1 MKKIFILFLMSLL
14 MLTSVSLKAQCRYCN
29 TYEDYVAG
37 RWQPLDAV
45 SVDSYSKSHKFWWG
59 GSDYVMKTG
68 DKAIDKMLKKEAF
81 AVMQADTIYV
91 NCRNLR
97 YEKARFGNGYSRAIR
112 MGQNDLL
119 FVNRKIGRKEQ
130 MNAGAMAGVFGVLGG
145 AIGGGIAG
153 GMIASEMLDMLKN
166 QVCYVVSGGAD
177 KKGHIILQLMD
188 DEEMHEIVKDRD
200 DLHQLYWNEKDESK
214 RRAASNVLPILEKA
228 GLIHLDDSKGF

>member
-1 MKKIFILFLMSLL
+1 MKKNCILFLMSLL

-29 TYEDYVAG
+29 TYEDFVAG
-37 RWQPLDAV
+37 RWQPLDTIYF
-45 SVDSYSKSHKFWWG
+45 DQHSKSHQVWWG
-59 GSDYVMKTG
+59 GSDFTLKAG
-68 DKAIDKMLKKEAF
+68 DKALDKKLKKEVF

-119 FVNRKIGRKEQ
+119 FVNRKIGLKEQ

-153 GMIASEMLDMLKN
+153 GMIASDMLKN
-166 QVCYVVSGGAD
+166 QVCYVVSSGAD

-200 DLHQLYWNEKDESK
+200 DLHLLYWNEKDESK

-228 GLIHLDDSKGF
+228 GLIQLDEIKGQL

>member
-1 MKKIFILFLMSLL
+1 MKKICILFLMSLL
-14 MLTSVSLKAQCRYCN
+14 MLTSVSLKAQCRYCK

-37 RWQPLDAV
+37 RWQSLDTIYF
-45 SVDSYSKSHKFWWG
+45 DQHSKSHQVWWG
-59 GSDYVMKTG
+59 GSDFTLKTG
-68 DKAIDKMLKKEAF
+68 DKALDKMLKKEVF

-153 GMIASEMLDMLKN
+153 GMIASDMLKN

>member
-14 MLTSVSLKAQCRYCN
+14 MLTSVTLQAQCRYCN
-29 TYEDYVAG
+29 TYEDFVAG
-37 RWQPLDAV
+37 RWQPLDTV
-45 SVDSYSKSHKFWWG
+45 CFDQQSKTHQVWWG
-59 GSDYVMKTG
+59 GSDFILKTG
-68 DKAIDKMLKKEAF
+68 DKTIDKMLKKEIF

-119 FVNRKIGRKEQ
+119 FVNRKIGRKES
-130 MNAGAMAGVFGVLGG
+130 MNAGAIAGVFGVLGG

-153 GMIASEMLDMLKN
+153 GMIASDMLKDM
-166 QVCYVVSGGAD
+166 VCYVVSSGTD

-188 DEEMHEIVKDRD
+188 DEEMHEIVKDRE
-200 DLHQLYWNEKDESK
+200 DLQQLYWNEKDESK
-214 RRAASNVLPILEKA
+214 RKAASHVLPILEKA
-228 GLIHLDDSKGF
+228 GLIKLPKE

>member
-68 DKAIDKMLKKEAF
+68 DKVIDKMLKKEAF

-97 YEKARFGNGYSRAIR
+97 FEMARFGNGYSRAIR

-119 FVNRKIGRKEQ
+119 FVNRKIGRKES
-130 MNAGAMAGVFGVLGG
+130 MKAGASAGLFGAVGG
-145 AIGGGIAG
+145 AIAGGIAG
-153 GMIASEMLDMLKN
+153 GMITSDMLKDL
-166 QVCYVVSGGAD
+166 VCYVVSSGTD
-177 KKGHIILQLMD
+177 KKGHIILQLID
-188 DEEMHEIVKDRD
+188 DEEMNEIIKDRD
-200 DLHQLYWNEKDESK
+200 DLHQLYWSETDKSK
-214 RRAASNVLPILEKA
+214 RKAASHVLPILEKA
-228 GLIHLDDSKGF
+228 GLIHLDEIK